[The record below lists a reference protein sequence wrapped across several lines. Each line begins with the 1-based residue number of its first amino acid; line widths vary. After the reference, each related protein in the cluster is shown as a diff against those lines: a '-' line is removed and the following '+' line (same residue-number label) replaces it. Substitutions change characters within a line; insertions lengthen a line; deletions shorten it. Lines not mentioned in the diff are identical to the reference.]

1 MKKVSLLLVA
11 AMFLST
17 VAIYANAPK
26 KSEPT
31 KSLSAQIGNLLE
43 DNQFTADDKNL
54 TASILFTVNKNNEI
68 VVISVDTNNAG
79 LESFVKG
86 RLNYQKVE
94 VTQNREG
101 KMYTVP
107 VRIAI

>member
-1 MKKVSLLLVA
+1 
-11 AMFLST
+11 MFLST
-17 VAIYANAPK
+17 VAIFANAPK

-31 KSLSAQIGNLLE
+31 KNLSSQIGSLLQ
-43 DNQFTADDKNL
+43 DNQFTIDDANL
-54 TASILFTVNKNNEI
+54 TANVLFTVNKNNEI
-68 VVISVDTNNAG
+68 VVISVDTENAV

-94 VTQNREG
+94 VAQNREG